1 MSPLRNSSDNGSKA
15 QQNRQEAGSQSK
27 QRALHWPRTSHA
39 PGGER
44 SPELKISSQ
53 NFAKFI
59 ILGKISNRRGRE
71 IQVVPL
77 SPQLFVDGRFIK
89 AIMKSVL
96 HFFEYFPLVG
106 NIHSGQS
113 CGDSTL
119 FGQHILSIII
129 EVDGPVPELVRAP
142 VLHRTT
148 HNGI

>member
-15 QQNRQEAGSQSK
+15 QQNWQEAGSQSK
-27 QRALHWPRTSHA
+27 QSALRWPRTSHA
-39 PGGER
+39 PAGER
-44 SPELKISSQ
+44 SPEMKISSQ

-59 ILGKISNRRGRE
+59 MLGKIGNRRGRK

-89 AIMKSVL
+89 AIMKSAL

-113 CGDSTL
+113 CSDSTL
-119 FGQHILSIII
+119 FGQHILPIIVEI
-129 EVDGPVPELVRAP
+129 HGPV
-142 VLHRTT
+142 
-148 HNGI
+148 